1 MEYKTIDFYCNT
13 CKCSLHMSME
23 ETGNP
28 DRIVMDG
35 LAMKCTRDKRVIRLK
50 NYTEGRILAHA
61 TKDNKVFI

>member
-1 MEYKTIDFYCNT
+1 
-13 CKCSLHMSME
+13 MSME